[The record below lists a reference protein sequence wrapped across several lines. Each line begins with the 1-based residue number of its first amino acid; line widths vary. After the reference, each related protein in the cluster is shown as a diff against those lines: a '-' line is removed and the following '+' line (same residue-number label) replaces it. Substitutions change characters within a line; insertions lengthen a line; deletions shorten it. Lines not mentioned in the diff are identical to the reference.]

1 MVVAHRWLTEV
12 WEPLTRMIPEEYRDV
27 VEPAQFFHD
36 VLVHRWH
43 LSQQA
48 GEEVEIFEAA
58 EDYVR
63 TQLAH
68 QAATIR
74 AASGGA
80 APRDPAG

>member
-1 MVVAHRWLTEV
+1 
-12 WEPLTRMIPEEYRDV
+12 
-27 VEPAQFFHD
+27 
-36 VLVHRWH
+36 
-43 LSQQA
+43 
-48 GEEVEIFEAA
+48 VEIFEAA